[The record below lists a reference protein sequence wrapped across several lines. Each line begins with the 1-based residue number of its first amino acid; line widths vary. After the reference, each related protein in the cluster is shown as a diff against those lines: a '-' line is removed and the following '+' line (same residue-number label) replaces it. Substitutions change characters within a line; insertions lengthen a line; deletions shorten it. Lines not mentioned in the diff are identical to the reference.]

1 MTFFVFSYDKI
12 SQLEDPDSDNAHT
25 ANGHSMNGLIGTGIV
40 NGNGSGSGT
49 ERDKNHMEER
59 KNSFLS
65 QSQSIDNSP
74 AHNIHRGAVDGIAMK
89 SFSVQPSVTTPLN
102 GKRNLSP
109 SSRQQIKSYGSAK

>member
-1 MTFFVFSYDKI
+1 
-12 SQLEDPDSDNAHT
+12 
-25 ANGHSMNGLIGTGIV
+25 MNGLIGTGIV
-40 NGNGSGSGT
+40 NGHSNGSGSGSGSGT

-65 QSQSIDNSP
+65 QSQSIKNSP
-74 AHNIHRGAVDGIAMK
+74 ALNTHRGVDGIAMK

-109 SSRQQIKSYGSAK
+109 SSGQQIKSYGSAK